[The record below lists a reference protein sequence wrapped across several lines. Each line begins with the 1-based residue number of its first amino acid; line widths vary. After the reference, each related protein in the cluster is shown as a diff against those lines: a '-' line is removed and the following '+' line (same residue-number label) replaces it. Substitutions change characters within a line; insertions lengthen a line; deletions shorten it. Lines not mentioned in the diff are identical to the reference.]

1 MIIPAVPSP
10 NGVADVFG
18 VEDYGTVH
26 AIRSD
31 GSTAWTAATGLYP
44 EWMLAG
50 DALADFQGGMVARK
64 PEGDGIVR
72 YDGLT
77 GQVKFVYPRP
87 SNAIG
92 MEVEGAHPD
101 GTIFASTWVRSN
113 DATDTVS
120 VIGIDGTT
128 GAQKFSATL
137 YSGLGA
143 ADVGE
148 YRGIIAGDG
157 CFYIPFL
164 YREPGEVWLNHLIL
178 MKVDSNGAYS
188 IVRLKDWVEWLGE
201 IAVFPVGL
209 ITNADQGVVLTW
221 VAANQQEMAITAGAG
236 ASYVSY
242 PCCRTRGALFS
253 RHSRRRMAR
262 SSAPLWLGTR
272 NRTTWF
278 LSICPGAFGG
288 A

>member
-1 MIIPAVPSP
+1 MEQVLTLTMPVMWSNPVAAELIIPAVPSP
-10 NGVADVFG
+10 EGVADVFG

-87 SNAIG
+87 SDAIG

-113 DATDTVS
+113 
-120 VIGIDGTT
+120 
-128 GAQKFSATL
+128 TL
-137 YSGLGA
+137 P
-143 ADVGE
+143 
-148 YRGIIAGDG
+148 
-157 CFYIPFL
+157 IP
-164 YREPGEVWLNHLIL
+164 
-178 MKVDSNGAYS
+178 
-188 IVRLKDWVEWLGE
+188 
-201 IAVFPVGL
+201 
-209 ITNADQGVVLTW
+209 
-221 VAANQQEMAITAGAG
+221 
-236 ASYVSY
+236 
-242 PCCRTRGALFS
+242 
-253 RHSRRRMAR
+253 
-262 SSAPLWLGTR
+262 
-272 NRTTWF
+272 
-278 LSICPGAFGG
+278 CP
-288 A
+288 